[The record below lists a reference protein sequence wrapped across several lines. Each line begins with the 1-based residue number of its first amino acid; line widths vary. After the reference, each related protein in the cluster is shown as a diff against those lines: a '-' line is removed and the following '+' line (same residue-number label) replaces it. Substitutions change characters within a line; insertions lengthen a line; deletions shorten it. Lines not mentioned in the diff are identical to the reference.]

1 MIKTLNNDL
10 KNAIKNRRLFLTEA
24 MAKDSDFNIKNYLP
38 DIQKQIKLEKL
49 KFESNTN
56 FPLITGNSTSTQKS
70 KKSIFNHLT
79 EIENINK
86 NKVDKIYNKEIL
98 NERKPIKTIVN
109 LLSLSDSNSKLAFE
123 NNSTDLKT
131 KKNLESANNYINSAK
146 IKLEKIMKNQ
156 RFVAKS
162 TKSIFPK
169 SNPLSMDEEKIMIM
183 NQFKNK
189 NLLKKAK
196 TNTENNYIKNQDAL
210 TKPQNIPSFAYL
222 KKYESTV
229 FTPILQINDY
239 NYQKEFHINP
249 PENSRY
255 NFVTKNKNVTKSNI
269 LLSLIK
275 SEQNKL
281 EINYNFNSDKIAKNK
296 KILEKDEINFEK
308 LKESQKNLTKKFEI
322 MYSNISEKNKEL
334 IYEEL
339 ENRGIIKITQDE
351 IRRILHKIDKL
362 CSYGYFINEVLGGD
376 IKRFEKKIIPEDKYD
391 DEINYDNLTK
401 EVLLKYN
408 YLIPNTLIDDKNLI
422 DAINHEKT
430 FIYEPEKMWFK
441 YKEIEDLIVRN
452 VFTKENIKNEI
463 KRMINEKNYNLK
475 DLRQRKILLENEY
488 FKTQENYEY
497 EKIKYNEISKRYN
510 SHKNE
515 FDEMVKNLYLYSKEN
530 FNKIC
535 NSQINFNLADT
546 LDITKEIYN
555 IIYSIEI
562 YLDKLVFNLKKYQT
576 EDNQLFEEILNNRK
590 KYIKIVKQQQILN
603 QKLKDK
609 FDFIS
614 NIDISNKII
623 FKSRK
628 TEAPYHKPKKV
639 QKEEIDKSLLEKLE
653 NQEMLTYERED
664 DDN

>member
-1 MIKTLNNDL
+1 
-10 KNAIKNRRLFLTEA
+10 
-24 MAKDSDFNIKNYLP
+24 
-38 DIQKQIKLEKL
+38 
-49 KFESNTN
+49 
-56 FPLITGNSTSTQKS
+56 
-70 KKSIFNHLT
+70 
-79 EIENINK
+79 
-86 NKVDKIYNKEIL
+86 
-98 NERKPIKTIVN
+98 
-109 LLSLSDSNSKLAFE
+109 
-123 NNSTDLKT
+123 
-131 KKNLESANNYINSAK
+131 
-146 IKLEKIMKNQ
+146 
-156 RFVAKS
+156 
-162 TKSIFPK
+162 
-169 SNPLSMDEEKIMIM
+169 
-183 NQFKNK
+183 
-189 NLLKKAK
+189 
-196 TNTENNYIKNQDAL
+196 
-210 TKPQNIPSFAYL
+210 
-222 KKYESTV
+222 
-229 FTPILQINDY
+229 
-239 NYQKEFHINP
+239 
-249 PENSRY
+249 
-255 NFVTKNKNVTKSNI
+255 
-269 LLSLIK
+269 
-275 SEQNKL
+275 
-281 EINYNFNSDKIAKNK
+281 
-296 KILEKDEINFEK
+296 
-308 LKESQKNLTKKFEI
+308 
-322 MYSNISEKNKEL
+322 
-334 IYEEL
+334 
-339 ENRGIIKITQDE
+339 
-351 IRRILHKIDKL
+351 
-362 CSYGYFINEVLGGD
+362 
-376 IKRFEKKIIPEDKYD
+376 
-391 DEINYDNLTK
+391 
-401 EVLLKYN
+401 
-408 YLIPNTLIDDKNLI
+408 
-422 DAINHEKT
+422 
-430 FIYEPEKMWFK
+430 MWFK

-562 YLDKLVFNLKKYQT
+562 YLDKLVFNLKKCQT

-653 NQEMLTYERED
+653 NQEMLTYEKED